1 MAAIVKVI
9 EFYGLPGCGKTTL
22 RSNLLFSHS
31 KQVGSIEDVMILY
44 NNEPFFYRLFH
55 LPIKQWFLLSIF
67 LMTMPHKRKNSK
79 SFYVALYY
87 KVLAYTYCATKSPL
101 DFVVVDHGIV
111 QQLGSILHNMDYR
124 LSDKSMKR
132 FIMFLNSIEKTIF
145 TYCQISSELSLNR
158 IRFRKRDGGRVDA
171 VMNDTNQAMFYL
183 EKERLLFD
191 RISDALDNNIFIID
205 MSKTPEELTTEVVR
219 IMGV

>member
-1 MAAIVKVI
+1 
-9 EFYGLPGCGKTTL
+9 
-22 RSNLLFSHS
+22 
-31 KQVGSIEDVMILY
+31 
-44 NNEPFFYRLFH
+44 
-55 LPIKQWFLLSIF
+55 
-67 LMTMPHKRKNSK
+67 
-79 SFYVALYY
+79 
-87 KVLAYTYCATKSPL
+87 
-101 DFVVVDHGIV
+101 
-111 QQLGSILHNMDYR
+111 MDYR